1 MKGRDEL
8 STDPSA
14 TSPLPVKHSFGRL
27 NADNINRR
35 RTIMAADDLGFDPNA
50 LRDKYRAERD
60 KRLRADASEQYVEI
74 AGQFAHYLED
84 PYVQPI
90 ERTALSEDVEVVVVG
105 GGFGGLLAGARL
117 REAGVEDIRLIEKGG
132 DFGGTWY
139 WNRYPGAACDIESYI
154 YLPLLE
160 EVGYM
165 PVEKYSRAPEILRHS
180 RAIGEKFDL
189 YKGALFQT
197 EVTEMRWDEGLS
209 RWIVK
214 TNRGDALN
222 ARFVVM
228 ANGPLHRPKLP
239 GIPGVEGF
247 KGHSFH
253 TSRWDYGYTGGD
265 SNGGLTGLKDKRVA
279 IIGTGATAVQCIP
292 HLGEWAKEL
301 FVFQRTPSSID
312 VRANRPTDPDWAA
325 SLEPGWQQERMDNF
339 NVLVSGGFADKD
351 LVNDGWTD
359 IIGNILL
366 LARKK
371 AEAGEQV
378 ENPAELMQLADFKK
392 MEQVRARVDSVV
404 QDASAAEA
412 LKPWYNQFCKRP
424 CFHDEYLPTFNRENV
439 HLIDTAGKGVERI
452 TENAIV
458 VDGKAY
464 EVDCLIYATGFEV
477 GTDYTR
483 RSGYELY
490 GRGGQTLTDKWKA
503 GAETLHGV
511 LSRGFPN
518 CFIVSNVQSGFSANF
533 PHMINE
539 QSKHIAYLVT
549 SAQERQ
555 ARTVEPSKEAEQAWV
570 DTIVKL
576 AIMREAFLK
585 ECTPGYYNNE
595 GQPEAMTVKNGSY
608 GAGPVAFTKVLED
621 WRAEGS
627 LKGLELTP

>member
-1 MKGRDEL
+1 M
-8 STDPSA
+8 
-14 TSPLPVKHSFGRL
+14 
-27 NADNINRR
+27 ADDKPEVSG
-35 RTIMAADDLGFDPNA
+35 ADDLGFDPDA
-50 LRDKYRAERD
+50 LLAKYRAERD
-60 KRLRADASEQYVEI
+60 RRVRADGNEQYVEI
-74 AGQFAHYLED
+74 AGRFAHYLED
-84 PYVQPI
+84 PYVEPF
-90 ERTALSEDVEVVVVG
+90 ERAPLTDDVEVVVIG
-105 GGFGGLLAGARL
+105 GGFGGLLAAARL
-117 REAGVEDIRLIEKGG
+117 KEAGVTDVRIIEKGG

-160 EVGYM
+160 EVGYL
-165 PVEKYSRAPEILRHS
+165 PVEKYSRAPEILKHS
-180 RAIGEKFDL
+180 RAIGEKFGL
-189 YKGALFQT
+189 YDNVCFQT
-197 EVTEMRWDEGLS
+197 EVSELRWDEDAA
-209 RWIVK
+209 RWIIS
-214 TNRGDALN
+214 TNRGDAMR

-247 KGHSFH
+247 QGHSFH

-279 IIGTGATAVQCIP
+279 IIGTGATAVQCVP

-301 FVFQRTPSSID
+301 YVFQRTPSSID
-312 VRANRPTDPDWAA
+312 VRANRPTDPEWAS

-371 AEAGEQV
+371 AEAGEAV
-378 ENPAELMQLADFKK
+378 GDPAQLMQLADFKK

-404 QDASAAEA
+404 EDKATAEA

-424 CFHDEYLPTFNRENV
+424 CFHDEYLATFNRPNV
-439 HLIDTAGKGVERI
+439 HLIDTAGRGVERI

-483 RSGYELY
+483 RSGYQLY
-490 GRGGQTLTDKWKA
+490 GRDGITLTEKWKD
-503 GAETLHGV
+503 GAASLHGFHV
-511 LSRGFPN
+511 RGFPN
-518 CFIVSNVQSGFSANF
+518 CFVVSNVQSGFSANF
-533 PHMINE
+533 PHMLNE
-539 QSKHIAYLVT
+539 QSKHIAYIVKH
-549 SAQERQ
+549 AMDRQ
-555 ARTVEPSKEAEQAWV
+555 ARTVEASQAAEEAWIS
-570 DTIVKL
+570 TIEKL
-576 AIMREAFLK
+576 ALLRENFLK

-595 GQPEAMTVKNGSY
+595 GKPEVMAKRNSSY
-608 GAGPVAFTKVLED
+608 GAGPVAFAKVLED